1 MNEKKQTTER
11 GIHELYAE
19 LGDEASEVVW
29 GNDSHLSRRGFLGR
43 SALGAMAAVLGGKMV
58 FGDRFPAGLIPAALA
73 QTSEPFLIAGKE
85 GLVILNDRPLNA
97 ETPPH
102 LLDDDVTPAKHLF
115 VRNNG
120 HPPPVETIEP
130 EKWTLEIGGPGV
142 DKPTVFTISE
152 LKDRFETITRQIV
165 IECGG
170 NGRSEFSPPASG
182 NQWTVGAV
190 GCPKW
195 TGVRMRD
202 VLRACGVNDRA
213 VYTAYYGKD
222 THLSGDVSKSPIS
235 RGVPVEKAMDEDSM
249 IAWAMNDADIPWMN
263 GHPLRLITG
272 GYPASTS
279 GKWVHQLLVRDQ
291 VHDGAKMTGNSY
303 RMPKYPVAPGTE
315 VPEEDM
321 VIIETMPV
329 KSLVT
334 YPMSG
339 VEVPVGQPFSCRG
352 HAWTGEGKVVA
363 VQTSIDFGATWQN
376 AKLSEAPNRFSWQ
389 RWEQKSIRFPKIG
402 YYEVWARATD
412 DRGVSQPMV
421 LPGWNPKGY
430 LNNACHRIA
439 VQAV

>member
-1 MNEKKQTTER
+1 MKEKK
-11 GIHELYAE
+11 GIHELYGE
-19 LGDEASEVVW
+19 LGEKASQVIW
-29 GNDSHLSRRGFLGR
+29 GNDPLDSSLSRRGFLSR
-43 SALGAMAAVLGGKMV
+43 NALTAMGAVLGGSVV

-73 QTSEPFLIAGKE
+73 QTPEPFTIEGKDGLI
-85 GLVILNDRPLNA
+85 VLNDRPVNA
-97 ETPPH
+97 EAHPH
-102 LLDDDVTPAKHLF
+102 LLDDSITPAENLF

-120 HPPPVETIEP
+120 HPPAVDAIDPKT
-130 EKWTLEIGGPGV
+130 WTLEIGGPGV
-142 DKPTVFTISE
+142 EKPTTFTIQE
-152 LKDRFETITRQIV
+152 LKEEFENITRQIL

-202 VLRACGVNDRA
+202 VLKACGVNDKA

-222 THLSGDVSKSPIS
+222 THLSGDSTKDPIS
-235 RGVPVEKAMDEDSM
+235 RGVPIAKALDEDSM

-279 GKWVHQLLVRDQ
+279 GKWVYKLLVRDQ
-291 VHDGAKMTGNSY
+291 VHDGAKMTGTSY
-303 RMPKYPVAPGTE
+303 RIPKYPVAPGTE

-321 VIIETMPV
+321 IVIEAMPV
-329 KSLVT
+329 KSLLT
-334 YPMSG
+334 FPRSG
-339 VEVPVGQPFSCRG
+339 IETPVGEDFSCRG
-352 HAWTGEGKVVA
+352 QAWAGELKVKEVH
-363 VQTSIDFGATWQN
+363 TSIDFGSTWQK
-376 AKLSEAPNRFSWQ
+376 AKLEDAPNRFAWQ
-389 RWEQKSIRFPKIG
+389 RWSQEGINFPKVG
-402 YYEVWARATD
+402 YYEIWAKATD
-412 DRGVSQPMV
+412 EKGVSQPMI